1 MKSEI
6 QHAAQCWRLEQ
17 VISIVNCDT
26 TVCLSGQIVKFRK
39 DMKLECDSGK
49 DPRLAK
55 EFMARR
61 VQALMG
67 LKVLRAMASKWQ
79 SQAMAHVEMPVEEN
93 AGLSMIGHAWQRLY
107 LKPANDPAVLARAL
121 LAHSE
126 I

>member
-1 MKSEI
+1 
-6 QHAAQCWRLEQ
+6 
-17 VISIVNCDT
+17 
-26 TVCLSGQIVKFRK
+26 
-39 DMKLECDSGK
+39 MKLECDSGK
-49 DPRLAK
+49 GPRLAK

-93 AGLSMIGHAWQRLY
+93 VGLSMIGHAQQRLY

-121 LAHSE
+121 
-126 I
+126 